1 MRRNVI
7 LYYVLMLLL
16 VMGAFASMA
25 LNAYGI
31 TLMSYVMLGFCLL
44 FGYELAVLLPRRES
58 MENAKKPWIG
68 VELAALALICLVCF
82 LKALTIQIPQ
92 EGNIVFLLSL
102 LLMAVNIYFFY
113 RTWILAKDSPMVLK
127 LSLVLYFLALFMAWM
142 AVGFFTFENQIGI
155 VFTLFGIIAIVGF
168 AATVWKKKVIVNG
181 EETNGLKLVGE
192 LENKSTLQ
200 LVLLMLVVIYY
211 SLSSMNI
218 LSPLYFGSLPNG
230 YYKVVQMKNKKNDS
244 PEKGTDPTAF
254 EEAYK
259 AFISGK

>member
-58 MENAKKPWIG
+58 MESIKKPWMG
-68 VELAALALICLVCF
+68 VELAALALICLVYF

-92 EGNIVFLLSL
+92 ESNIVFLLSF

-113 RTWILAKDSPMVLK
+113 RAWTLAKHSPMGLK
-127 LSLVLYFLALFMAWM
+127 LALVLYFLALFMAWL
-142 AVGFFTFENQIGI
+142 AVGFFTFENTAGI
-155 VFTLFGIIAIVGF
+155 PFTVLAILAIAGF
-168 AATVWKKKVIVNG
+168 AIMVWKKKVIVNG
-181 EETNGLKLVGE
+181 EETNGLKLVGK

-211 SLSSMNI
+211 SLSSLNI

-230 YYKVVQMKNKKNDS
+230 YYKVVQMKNNKS
-244 PEKGTDPTAF
+244 GSTEKGTDPTAF